1 MKHLLLTA
9 FVSVAIAASAQ
20 FTSLKGLTFIAKKIM
35 YADNGVVKTE
45 ETYQIFNFSFVDKL
59 MMHNIL
65 TESKDSQIYKLQNI
79 ETSYNESTKHTLFK
93 VDAVSGLSGNTY
105 KYEIKI
111 DDEGVAEVSLNG
123 YLYTGGSYKL
133 KTYSQE

>member
-1 MKHLLLTA
+1 MKNLFFGFFLVCA
-9 FVSVAIAASAQ
+9 FSVSAQ

-35 YADNGVVKTE
+35 YADAGEVKTE
-45 ETYQIFNFSFVDKL
+45 ETYQVFNFSFIDKL

-65 TESKDSQIYKLQNI
+65 TDSKDSQIYKLQNI
-79 ETSYNESTKHTLFK
+79 VTSYNESNKRTTFK
-93 VDAVSGLSGNTY
+93 VEAVSGLSGKTY
-105 KYEIKI
+105 NYEINI
-111 DDEGVAEVSLNG
+111 DDEGVAELSLNG